1 MTEETFRKTIR
12 PEGRGSAVPAG
23 AGGNPSGG
31 KLGADLLLLSAAFF
45 WGLAFPLVK
54 EALSHVTVLV
64 FLGQRFALAFLL
76 LFALCL
82 FRLRSF
88 RGTVLRHGALLGIFL
103 FAAFFLQTA
112 ALRYTTASNAA
123 FLTGLSV
130 VFVALLGAR
139 LFRHRLHRFTVA
151 GVFLAAAGLFLLT
164 TGGQWRFNGGD
175 LLALLCALSVA
186 FHVLYTGAWAPRG
199 DVYWLT
205 AVQMGTIA
213 LLCALFAVLTGDGAD
228 LFRWHGEILGPLVVC
243 AVFATVFAFLIQTAM
258 QRFTT
263 AAHTALIFCM
273 EPVFG
278 AVFAFFLL
286 GERMGTAGVAGAL
299 LILAGM
305 VLSELPGILSGRRN
319 GKVRF
324 T

>member
-1 MTEETFRKTIR
+1 MTGKTLQGSGR
-12 PEGRGSAVPAG
+12 PEGHGPAVPAG
-23 AGGNPSGG
+23 NCGNPSGG
-31 KLGADLLLLSAAFF
+31 RLGADLFLLSAAFF

-54 EALSHVTVLV
+54 EALSHVSVLV

-76 LFALCL
+76 LFPLCL
-82 FRLRSF
+82 FRFRNF
-88 RGTVLRHGALLGIFL
+88 RGTALRDGALLGVFL

-112 ALRYTTASNAA
+112 ALRYTTATNAA

-139 LFRHRLHRFTVA
+139 LFRHRIHRFTAA

-175 LLALLCALSVA
+175 FLALLCALSVA

-205 AVQMGTIA
+205 TVQMGTIA

-243 AVFATVFAFLIQTAM
+243 SVFATVFAFLIQTAM
-258 QRFTT
+258 QRFTP

-286 GERMGTAGVAGAL
+286 GERMGAAGMAGAF
-299 LILAGM
+299 LIFTGM
-305 VLSELPGILSGRRN
+305 VLSEVPGILSGKRN